1 MKRNLLTV
9 FCCVLPLGYWIN
21 AQSGISGE
29 LKTEYI
35 ASSSYIRPEDSLK
48 TNSKSDFKRVDLNLS
63 IPLSV
68 KKDSNG
74 KVKAWS
80 MLLGGSYAKMTHK
93 NYENQLFP
101 NQMLNAQ
108 IGIQHLRP
116 LGRKWSMMMTASVG
130 VYTDMENISFDDVL
144 GQGGILFI
152 RHFNP
157 NLALGGGPVL
167 TTAFGVP
174 MIMPWIYFDWKTNGK
189 IKFNINFPEGMEAG
203 YQFTDK
209 FALKAVVNLSGM
221 SVERNKDGKS
231 TLLGYQQIT
240 AGIRP
245 EIKLNDKLSL
255 HLTGGTALLRS
266 FSESDRKIKS
276 IFREK
281 KIADPKFASTFYVAL
296 ALRWNLP

>member
-1 MKRNLLTV
+1 MKRSLLAA
-9 FCCVLPLGYWIN
+9 FCLLVSAGSRVD

-35 ASSSYIRPEDSLK
+35 PHSSYIRPEDSVK
-48 TNSKSDFKRVDLNLS
+48 TDSKSDFKRVDLSLS

-68 KKDSNG
+68 KKNEAG

-80 MLLGGSYAKMTHK
+80 LLLNSSYAKMSHR
-93 NYENQLFP
+93 NYETQLFP

-108 IGIQHLRP
+108 VGLQHMRP
-116 LGRKWSMMMTASVG
+116 LGEKWSVMMTASVG
-130 VYTDMENISFDDVL
+130 VYTDMENIDFNDVL

-152 RHFNP
+152 KHFSP

-174 MIMPWIYFDWKTNGK
+174 MIMPWIYFDWKTGSK

-203 YQFTDK
+203 YQFSDK
-209 FALKAVVNLSGM
+209 FALKAAVGLNGM
-221 SVERNKDGKS
+221 TVERNKGGKS

-240 AGIRP
+240 AGLRP
-245 EIKLNDKLSL
+245 ELKLSESL
-255 HLTGGTALLRS
+255 SLRVTGGTALLRS
-266 FSESDRKIKS
+266 FNENDRKIKS
-276 IFREK
+276 IFKAK
-281 KIADPKFASTFYVAL
+281 KMEDPRFASTFYVAV

>member
-35 ASSSYIRPEDSLK
+35 ASSSYIRPEDSVK
-48 TNSKSDFKRVDLNLS
+48 TDSKSDFKRVDLNLS

-68 KKDSNG
+68 KKDTNG

-80 MLLGGSYAKMTHK
+80 MLLGGSYVKMTHK
-93 NYENQLFP
+93 NYGKQLFP
-101 NQMLNAQ
+101 DQMLNAQ

-116 LGRKWSMMMTASVG
+116 LGKKWSMMMTATVG
-130 VYTDMENISFDDVL
+130 VYTDMEDISFDDVL

-255 HLTGGTALLRS
+255 RLTGGTALLRS

-281 KIADPKFASTFYVAL
+281 KVADPKFASTFYVAL

>member
-35 ASSSYIRPEDSLK
+35 ASSSYIRPEDSVK
-48 TNSKSDFKRVDLNLS
+48 TDSKSDFKRVDLNLS

-68 KKDSNG
+68 KKDTNG

-93 NYENQLFP
+93 NYGKQLFP
-101 NQMLNAQ
+101 DQMLNAQ

-116 LGRKWSMMMTASVG
+116 LGKKWSMMMTATVG
-130 VYTDMENISFDDVL
+130 VYTDMEDISFDDVL

-255 HLTGGTALLRS
+255 RLTGGTALLRS

-281 KIADPKFASTFYVAL
+281 KVADPKFASTFYVAL

>member
-1 MKRNLLTV
+1 M
-9 FCCVLPLGYWIN
+9 N

-35 ASSSYIRPEDSLK
+35 ASSSYIRPEDSVK
-48 TNSKSDFKRVDLNLS
+48 TDSKSDFKRVDLNLS

-68 KKDSNG
+68 KKDTNG

-93 NYENQLFP
+93 NYEKQLFP
-101 NQMLNAQ
+101 DQMLNAQ

-116 LGRKWSMMMTASVG
+116 LGKKWSMMMTATVG
-130 VYTDMENISFDDVL
+130 VYTDMEDISFDDVL

-255 HLTGGTALLRS
+255 RLTGGTALLRS

-281 KIADPKFASTFYVAL
+281 KVADPKFASTFYVAL

>member
-1 MKRNLLTV
+1 M
-9 FCCVLPLGYWIN
+9 GYWFK

-35 ASSSYIRPEDSLK
+35 PHSSYIRPEDSVK

-68 KKDSNG
+68 KKDSDG

-80 MLLGGSYAKMTHK
+80 MLLGGSYAKVFHR

-101 NQMLNAQ
+101 DQMLNAQ
-108 IGIQHLRP
+108 VGIMHMRP
-116 LGRKWSMMMTASVG
+116 LGKKWSMMMTATVG
-130 VYTDMENISFDDVL
+130 VYTDMERINFDDVL
-144 GQGGILFI
+144 GQGGIVFI
-152 RHFNP
+152 RHFSP

-174 MIMPWIYFDWKTNGK
+174 MILPWIYFDWKTNGK

-203 YQFTDK
+203 YQFSDR

-240 AGIRP
+240 AGLRP

-255 HLTGGTALLRS
+255 RITGGTALLRS

-276 IFREK
+276 IFKDK
-281 KIADPKFASTFYVAL
+281 KMDDPRFASTFYVAL
-296 ALRWNLP
+296 AVRWNLP

>member
-1 MKRNLLTV
+1 M
-9 FCCVLPLGYWIN
+9 GYWFK

-35 ASSSYIRPEDSLK
+35 PHSSYIRPEDSVK

-68 KKDSNG
+68 KKDSDG
-74 KVKAWS
+74 KVKVWS
-80 MLLGGSYAKMTHK
+80 MLLGGSYAKVSHK

-101 NQMLNAQ
+101 DQMLNAQ
-108 IGIQHLRP
+108 VGIMHMRP
-116 LGRKWSMMMTASVG
+116 LGKKWSMMMTATVG
-130 VYTDMENISFDDVL
+130 AYTDMERINFDDVL
-144 GQGGILFI
+144 GQGGIVFI
-152 RHFNP
+152 RHFSP

-174 MIMPWIYFDWKTNGK
+174 MILPWIYFDWKTNGK

-203 YQFTDK
+203 YQFSDR

-240 AGIRP
+240 AGLRP

-255 HLTGGTALLRS
+255 RITGGTALLRS

-276 IFREK
+276 IFKDK
-281 KIADPKFASTFYVAL
+281 KMDDPRFASTFYVAL
-296 ALRWNLP
+296 AVRWNLP

>member
-1 MKRNLLTV
+1 MKRSLMTAL
-9 FCCVLPLGYWIN
+9 CCLLPLGYWVN
-21 AQSGISGE
+21 AQSGISAE

-35 ASSSYIRPEDSLK
+35 PGSNYIRPEDSVK

-80 MLLGGSYAKMTHK
+80 MLLSGSYARMTHR
-93 NYENQLFP
+93 NYETRLFP
-101 NQMLNAQ
+101 NEMLNAQ
-108 IGIQHLRP
+108 VGIQHVRP
-116 LGRKWSMMMTASVG
+116 LGKKWSMMMTASVG
-130 VYTDMENISFDDVL
+130 VYTDMEKINFDDVL

-152 RHFNP
+152 RHFSP

-174 MIMPWIYFDWKTNGK
+174 MILPWIYFDWKTNGK

-209 FALKAVVNLSGM
+209 FALKAVVNLNGM

-231 TLLGYQQIT
+231 MLLGYQQII
-240 AGIRP
+240 AGLRP
-245 EIKLNDKLSL
+245 EIQLSDRLSL
-255 HLTGGTALLRS
+255 RLTGGTTLIRS
-266 FSESDRKIKS
+266 FSENDRKIKS
-276 IFREK
+276 IFRDK
-281 KIADPKFASTFYVAL
+281 KMDDPRFSTTFYAAV
-296 ALRWNLP
+296 ALRWNL

>member
-35 ASSSYIRPEDSLK
+35 ASSSYIRPEDSVK
-48 TNSKSDFKRVDLNLS
+48 TESKSDFKRVDLNLS

-68 KKDSNG
+68 KKDTNG

-93 NYENQLFP
+93 NYEKQLFP
-101 NQMLNAQ
+101 DQMLNAQ

-116 LGRKWSMMMTASVG
+116 LGKKWSMMMTATVG
-130 VYTDMENISFDDVL
+130 VYTDMEDISFDDVL

-255 HLTGGTALLRS
+255 RLTGGTALLRS

-281 KIADPKFASTFYVAL
+281 KVADPKFASTFYVAL